1 MATQDIASALRRVEA
16 TLKRRPQAGL
26 HDDAP
31 ATAHWAGGLRVVTR
45 HADGSEFTT
54 DMPAEFGGR
63 DDRPT
68 PGWLFR
74 AGLASCAVTRLAMA
88 AAAEGIELDT
98 LEVRACSRS
107 DARGVFGLR
116 EPDGCIVPAG
126 PAELRLEVRV
136 GAAGVA
142 PERLRAL
149 VEHSQ
154 RCSPVSQAARDALP
168 LELRIE
174 VVDAG

>member
-1 MATQDIASALRRVEA
+1 MAS
-16 TLKRRPQAGL
+16 
-26 HDDAP
+26 
-31 ATAHWAGGLRVVTR
+31 
-45 HADGSEFTT
+45 
-54 DMPAEFGGR
+54 
-63 DDRPT
+63 
-68 PGWLFR
+68 GWLAMR
-74 AGLASCAVTRLAMA
+74 LRAVTRLAMA
-88 AAAEGIELDT
+88 AAAEGIALDT

-107 DARGVFGLR
+107 DARGVFGLA
-116 EPDGCIVPAG
+116 EPDGSLVPAG